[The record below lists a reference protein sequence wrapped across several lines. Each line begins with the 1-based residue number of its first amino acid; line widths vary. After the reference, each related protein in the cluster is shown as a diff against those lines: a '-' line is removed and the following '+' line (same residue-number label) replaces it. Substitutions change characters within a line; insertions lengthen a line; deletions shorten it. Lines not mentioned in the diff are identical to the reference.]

1 MEVKRN
7 LGRCASTYSFPVTN
21 LYNQTE
27 PDNSP
32 NQIGQ
37 TKDSYYCNRR
47 PQFAFLGIRRFKSF
61 PCAK

>member
-1 MEVKRN
+1 MWNMEVKRN
-7 LGRCASTYSFPVTN
+7 LGRCASIYSFPVTN

-37 TKDSYYCNRR
+37 RIAITVTDDHSL
-47 PQFAFLGIRRFKSF
+47 PF
-61 PCAK
+61 